1 MPHQVISDSHLARA
15 FVMGVRS
22 PLATEPCPDADELWA
37 ALDPDL
43 APSQNRYRV
52 LNHCARCPSCAQDL
66 QVTKSFIKDDQQS
79 KLELLDRDEHPPATR
94 WPSVVRKETARS
106 HRPMAHEQSE
116 EPGASVTPLH
126 QRKSWI
132 AGAGVMG
139 GLAIAAA
146 LALVF
151 LPNQE
156 RNQDHITYRGGSPS
170 MIELSAKDLQSGPPD
185 VSQYHYRANHFTWP
199 KSAMTAVSYTL
210 TIVDAQFQARCSIE
224 NISRPEVRVNGEN
237 CPGFDP
243 SQPFYWQVHTL
254 LGGGKE
260 TRSSFVSQL
269 PKRGS

>member
-1 MPHQVISDSHLARA
+1 MSEVISDTHLARA
-15 FVMGVRS
+15 FLTGVRS

-37 ALDPDL
+37 ALDPGV
-43 APSQNRYRV
+43 APSQHRYRV

-66 QVTKSFIKDDQQS
+66 QVTQSFIKDDQQS
-79 KLELLDRDEHPPATR
+79 KMELLNLDEQLPATR
-94 WPSVVRKETARS
+94 WPSVVRQEPARS
-106 HRPMAHEQSE
+106 QGPRAHKQSE
-116 EPGASVTPLH
+116 EPSASVTPLH

-132 AGAGVMG
+132 AGAGVCG
-139 GLAIAAA
+139 GLALAAA

-151 LPNQE
+151 LPSNE
-156 RNQDHITYRGGSPS
+156 RNQDQITYRGGPDS

-199 KSAMTAVSYTL
+199 KSTMSVASYTL
-210 TIVDAQFQARCSIE
+210 TIVDAKFQARCSIE
-224 NISRPEVRVNGEN
+224 NLSRPEVQVTGEN

-243 SQPFYWQVHTL
+243 SLPFYWQVHTL

-260 TRSSFVSQL
+260 IRSSFVSQL